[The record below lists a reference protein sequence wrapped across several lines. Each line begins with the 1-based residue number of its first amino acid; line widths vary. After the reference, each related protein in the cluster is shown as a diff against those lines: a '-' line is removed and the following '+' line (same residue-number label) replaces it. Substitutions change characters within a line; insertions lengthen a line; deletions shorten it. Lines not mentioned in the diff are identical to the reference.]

1 MNRHDHPRKHIY
13 YWKCDRPAAFHALDG
28 TQEKRSTLELRNQ
41 IDEALA
47 QRFPG
52 EGIQLSDGPGQGN
65 HVTFVGRIGQRAVF
79 VRIEDG
85 PERDDYMEVET
96 HVIKCV
102 GQCGVR
108 VPQVLACDASRKS
121 VPFAWQVMVDNPLRD
136 LNAYKKDGTLDFP
149 GIAREIG
156 VNVARWQSITPEGFG
171 PFDPEV
177 LRNRGCLRGFHPSYD
192 KYFFLNIEKHLS
204 FLMSGGLISASFA
217 EKMRTEL
224 ELNRPLIAST
234 KGVLVHKDLALWN
247 ILGERDRIDSF
258 IDWDD
263 SISGDAMDDISLLG
277 CFYDGAVIANVLE
290 GYSTVRSLPAN
301 YGRRFW
307 LHLLR
312 NIVMKAVIRLGAGYF
327 GRNDGFFLIGSGE
340 SGTDLREMTLSRMRT
355 ALDGLQHNLNPTSL

>member
-28 TQEKRSTLELRNQ
+28 TQAKRSTGELRNQ
-41 IDEALA
+41 IEDALA

-52 EGIQLSDGPGQGN
+52 EGIQLFPGPGQGN
-65 HVTFVGRIGQRAVF
+65 HVTFVGKIGTRAVF

-85 PERDDYMEVET
+85 PEQDDYMEVET

-102 GQCGVR
+102 ERCGVR
-108 VPQVLACDASRKS
+108 VPRILACDASRKS

-136 LNAYKKDGTLDFP
+136 LNSFKKDGTLDFP
-149 GIAREIG
+149 VIAREIG
-156 VNVARWQSITPEGFG
+156 ANVARWQSIAPEGFG
-171 PFDPEV
+171 PFDPAL
-177 LRNRGCLRGFHPSYD
+177 LREQGNLHGFHNSYD
-192 KYFFLNIEKHLS
+192 QYFYLNLEKHLN
-204 FLMSGGLISASFA
+204 FLSAGGLLSAPYA
-217 EKMRTEL
+217 EKIRVEL
-224 ELNRPLIAST
+224 ELHRPLLAAT

-247 ILGERDRIDSF
+247 ILGERNRIDAF

-263 SISGDAMDDISLLG
+263 SISGDAMDDISLLA
-277 CFYDGAVIANVLE
+277 CFYDGPVISDVLT
-290 GYSTVRSLPAN
+290 GYTNVRSLPEDF
-301 YGRRFW
+301 GLRFW

-340 SGTDLREMTLSRMRT
+340 SGADLRELTLARIRA
-355 ALDGLQHNLNPTSL
+355 ALKGLQNNLNPTSL